1 MRKIISKTSGEDLVE
16 EFESAD
22 PDLPIFNKVILDKGF
37 DKIKSFEVLSKGFQ
51 IKTDLVNGTIT
62 VDGTE
67 QDLEL
72 DPATKLKLKD
82 NLLKWINFR
91 RVTISLRMGGGKSR
105 SNKYGVGF
113 QTTIDGENIKRF
125 VLVDRD
131 EKTLVK
137 E

>member
-1 MRKIISKTSGEDLVE
+1 MRKIISKTTGEDLIE
-16 EFESAD
+16 EFESVD
-22 PDLPIFNKVILDKGF
+22 PDLPIFNKVMLDKGF

-62 VDGTE
+62 IDGVE

-72 DPATKLKLKD
+72 DAATKLKLKD

-91 RVTISLRMGGGKSR
+91 RVTISMRMDGLKSR
-105 SNKYGVGF
+105 SHKYGVGF
-113 QTTIDGENIKRF
+113 QTTIDGQNLKRF
-125 VLVDRD
+125 VLVDSD
-131 EKTLVK
+131 EKILVK